1 MLDRAIYATSIL
13 HVVSFYR
20 ASARTNPPIIAREPV
35 ATWATAA
42 FFVGEGVLLLLPVPV
57 ANACVTGVVEALVLE
72 MVCERVT
79 FEDGVGVAKE
89 EVLFEAFVDVELA
102 T

>member
-1 MLDRAIYATSIL
+1 MLDRSIYATSIL
-13 HVVSFYR
+13 FVGSFYN

-42 FFVGEGVLLLLPVPV
+42 FFVADGVLLLPVPV
-57 ANACVTGVVEALVLE
+57 PVDNACVTGVVEAVVLE
-72 MVCERVT
+72 MVWERVA
-79 FEDGVGVAKE
+79 FEEGFGVAKE
-89 EVLFEAFVDVELA
+89 EVLFEAVVELA